1 MPEERLLYETHA
13 HTPLC
18 GHAFGEPGAYAAAAA
33 ARGLKGIVF
42 TCHNPMPG
50 GYAQASRMKAEEFG
64 WYQALIARTR
74 LEHAGSVDVRLGLEC
89 DYVPGLEPWLRDQI
103 ASAPLEYVLGSVHA
117 QYPEYLA
124 RHWRDDD
131 VAAFYRGYFEH
142 LTLAAQSGLFDCLAH
157 PDLVKIVAPERWD
170 VQACMPSIG
179 RCLDAV
185 AETGVA
191 IELNTSGRNKAPFE
205 VYPGMAIL
213 REACARGIPVV
224 IGADAHRPERVG
236 DAFAQALD
244 QLEEAGYGS
253 VSVFLERQRVDMT
266 ITAARAGYRSQA
278 ATPDEAASRSP
289 LVEGSSNGS

>member
-1 MPEERLLYETHA
+1 MPEEPSLFETHA

-18 GHAFGEPGAYAAAAA
+18 GHAFGEPGEYAAAAA

-50 GYAQASRMKAEEFG
+50 GYAKASRMKAEEFG
-64 WYQALIARTR
+64 RYQESIARTR

-89 DYVPGLEPWLRDQI
+89 DYVPGLESWLRDQI

-124 RHWRDDD
+124 QHWRDD

-157 PDLVKIVAPERWD
+157 PDLVKIVAPDHWD
-170 VQACMPSIG
+170 VQACMPWIR
-179 RCLDAV
+179 RCFDAV

-213 REACARGIPVV
+213 REACVRGIPVV

-236 DAFAQALD
+236 DAFEQALD
-244 QLEEAGYGS
+244 LLEAAGYRS
-253 VSVFLERQRVDMT
+253 VSAFLERQRVDMA